1 MANDIMGI
9 KEAAQYLKIKEQ
21 TIYRLVQNGTIPA
34 LKLGGQWKMKQE
46 HIDRM
51 FDEILTEKLNELKH

>member
-1 MANDIMGI
+1 MGNDIMGI
-9 KEAAQYLKIKEQ
+9 KEAANYLKIKEQ

-51 FDEILTEKLNELKH
+51 FDEILAEKLNALKK